1 MDNISWQDIRKV
13 ILDFLQQRLANNSN
27 YKSETAKLEKA
38 KEVGDLVAV
47 NEAQQK
53 LDELAKRFEF
63 EAWMEDAAI
72 RRISWLLIATH
83 LSKGIHPSSKAC
95 NANYNT
101 QVKPNTLGNFVS
113 SSTVNVLP
121 FDATGS
127 AASLDIFGLLNQTV
141 KNDITIL
148 QLIINNHP
156 AVQEALS
163 DDKNKSALY
172 LENFQ
177 QLLRDNWSDAQAS
190 ELNKQFFWPNS
201 EETYLSQQ
209 EHNYRLLIPLHP
221 SALCHLVYKKVQ
233 TRFSEENKNARELR
247 RKKDVE
253 HQPYF
258 SFHELAVVRLGGSN
272 AQNASQLIG
281 SQMGRNFLL
290 PSIPPKF
297 KNSPFPMVGKQQET
311 IFNHSLQG
319 FCRFGFKLL
328 FDMVEAPKNI
338 VEERDDRKDA
348 FVVILS
354 LLLKFA
360 RHIQTTQPAGWS
372 RDYSLDFHEKLWLDP
387 QRAQL
392 ENEDAFKKQYEQG
405 DWQQSLEKSFAK
417 WVQNALKEK
426 FKNIKQQFADP
437 EFSEWRRE
445 FSAAVKASQRKRE
458 GIF

>member
-1 MDNISWQDIRKV
+1 MDNVSWQDIRKV
-13 ILDFLQQRLANNSN
+13 ILEFLQQRLANNSN

-38 KEVGDLVAV
+38 KEAGDLVAV

-53 LDELAKRFEF
+53 LDELAKRFDF
-63 EAWMEDAAI
+63 ETWMEDAAI

-83 LSKGIHPSSKAC
+83 IAKGVHPSSKAC

-101 QVKPNTLGNFVS
+101 QIKPNNLNNLVS
-113 SSTVNVLP
+113 SATVNTLP
-121 FDATGS
+121 FDASG
-127 AASLDIFGLLNQTV
+127 AAALDIFGLLNQVV

-172 LENFQ
+172 LENFN
-177 QLLRDNWSDAQAS
+177 QLLKDNWDDVQAS
-190 ELNKQFFWPNS
+190 ELNKQFYWPNS
-201 EETYLSQQ
+201 EETYLSQH
-209 EHNYRLLIPLHP
+209 ENNYRLLVPLHP
-221 SALCHLVYKKVQ
+221 SALCHLVYQKVQ
-233 TRFSEENKNARELR
+233 TRFSEENKYARELR
-247 RKKDVE
+247 RKRGVE

-258 SFHELAVVRLGGSN
+258 SFHDLAVVRLGGSN

-290 PSIPPKF
+290 PSMPPKF
-297 KNSPFPMVGKQQET
+297 EKSQFPSISKQQET
-311 IFNHSLQG
+311 IFNNALQY

-328 FDMVEAPKNI
+328 FDMVQAPKNI

-348 FVVILS
+348 FSVILS

-360 RHIQTTQPAGWS
+360 RHIQTTLPAGWS
-372 RDYSLDFHEKLWLDP
+372 RDYSLNFNEKLWLDP

-392 ENEDAFKKQYEQG
+392 ENEEEFKKQYEQG
-405 DWQQSLEKSFAK
+405 DWQQSLEKRFAT
-417 WVQNALKEK
+417 WVQNALKGK
-426 FKNIKQQFADP
+426 FKNFKQQFSDP

-445 FSAAVKASQRKRE
+445 FRSAVKASQRKRE

>member
-1 MDNISWQDIRKV
+1 MNNISWQDIRKV

-27 YKSETAKLEKA
+27 YKTETSKLEKA
-38 KEVGDLVAV
+38 KKLGDQVAV

-72 RRISWLLIATH
+72 RRISWLIIATH

-101 QVKPNTLGNFVS
+101 QIKPNNLNNLVS
-113 SSTVNVLP
+113 SATVNSLP
-121 FDATGS
+121 FDASG
-127 AASLDIFGLLNQTV
+127 AAALDIFGLLNQVV

-148 QLIINNHP
+148 QLIINNHS

-201 EETYLSQQ
+201 EETYLSQH
-209 EHNYRLLIPLHP
+209 ENNYRLLIPLHP
-221 SALCHLVYKKVQ
+221 SALCHLVYQKIQ

-247 RKKDVE
+247 KKKNVE

-258 SFHELAVVRLGGSN
+258 SFHDLAVVKLGGSN

-290 PSIPPKF
+290 PSMPPIFQK
-297 KNSPFPMVGKQQET
+297 SQFPSISKQQET
-311 IFNHSLQG
+311 IFNHTLQY

-328 FDMVEAPKNI
+328 FDMVESPKNI

-348 FVVILS
+348 LAVILS

-360 RHIQTTQPAGWS
+360 RYIQTTQPAGWS
-372 RDYSLDFHEKLWLDP
+372 RDYSLNFNEKLWLDP

-392 ENEDAFKKQYEQG
+392 ENEEEFKKLYEQG
-405 DWQQSLEKSFAK
+405 DWQQSLEKRFAT
-417 WVQNALKEK
+417 WIQNALKEK
-426 FKNIKQQFADP
+426 FKNFKQQFADP

-445 FSAAVKASQRKRE
+445 FNAAVKASQRKRE

>member
-38 KEVGDLVAV
+38 KKADDLVAV

-53 LDELAKRFEF
+53 LAELAKRFDF
-63 EAWMEDAAI
+63 ETWMEDAAI

-83 LSKGIHPSSKAC
+83 IAKGVHPSSKAC

-101 QVKPNTLGNFVS
+101 QIKPNNLNNLVS
-113 SSTVNVLP
+113 SATVNTLP
-121 FDATGS
+121 FDASG
-127 AASLDIFGLLNQTV
+127 AAALDIFGLLNQVV

-163 DDKNKSALY
+163 DDKNKSTLY

-177 QLLRDNWSDAQAS
+177 QLLRDNWSDTQAS
-190 ELNKQFFWPNS
+190 ELNKQIFWPNS
-201 EETYLSQQ
+201 EETYLSQH
-209 EHNYRLLIPLHP
+209 ENNYRLLIPLHP
-221 SALCHLVYKKVQ
+221 SALCHLVYQKVQ

-247 RKKDVE
+247 KKKDVE
-253 HQPYF
+253 YQSYF
-258 SFHELAVVRLGGSN
+258 SFHDLAVVKLGGSN

-290 PSIPPKF
+290 PSMPPKF
-297 KNSPFPMVGKQQET
+297 QKSQFPSISKQQET
-311 IFNHSLQG
+311 IFNNALQY

-328 FDMVEAPKNI
+328 FDMVESPKNI

-348 FVVILS
+348 FTVILS

-372 RDYSLDFHEKLWLDP
+372 RDYSLNFNEKLWLDP

-392 ENEDAFKKQYEQG
+392 ENEEEFKKLYEQG
-405 DWQQSLEKSFAK
+405 DWQQSLEKRFAT

-426 FKNIKQQFADP
+426 FKNFKQQFADP

-445 FSAAVKASQRKRE
+445 FNAAVKASQRKRE

>member
-1 MDNISWQDIRKV
+1 MNNISWQDIRKV

-38 KEVGDLVAV
+38 KELGDQVAV

-53 LDELAKRFEF
+53 LAELAKRFDF
-63 EAWMEDAAI
+63 ETWMEDAAI

-83 LSKGIHPSSKAC
+83 IAKGVHPSSKAC

-101 QVKPNTLGNFVS
+101 QIKPNNLNNLVS
-113 SSTVNVLP
+113 SATVNSLP
-121 FDATGS
+121 FDASG
-127 AASLDIFGLLNQTV
+127 AAALDIFGLLNQVV

-172 LENFQ
+172 LENFK
-177 QLLRDNWSDAQAS
+177 QLLKDNWSDAQAS

-201 EETYLSQQ
+201 EETYLSQH
-209 EHNYRLLIPLHP
+209 ENNYRLLIPLHP
-221 SALCHLVYKKVQ
+221 SALCHLVYQKIQ
-233 TRFSEENKNARELR
+233 SRFSDENKNARELR

-253 HQPYF
+253 YQPYF
-258 SFHELAVVRLGGSN
+258 SFHDLAVVKLGGSN

-290 PSIPPKF
+290 PSMPPIFQK
-297 KNSPFPMVGKQQET
+297 SQFPSISKQQET
-311 IFNHSLQG
+311 IFNNALQY

-348 FVVILS
+348 FAVILS

-360 RHIQTTQPAGWS
+360 RYIQTTQPAGWS
-372 RDYSLDFHEKLWLDP
+372 RDYSLSFNEKLWLDP

-392 ENEDAFKKQYEQG
+392 ENEEDFEKQYEQG
-405 DWQQSLEKSFAK
+405 DWQQSLEKLFAT

-426 FKNIKQQFADP
+426 FKNFKQQFADP

-445 FSAAVKASQRKRE
+445 FSTAVKVSQRKRE

>member
-1 MDNISWQDIRKV
+1 MNNISWQDIRKV

-38 KEVGDLVAV
+38 KEAGDLVAV

-53 LDELAKRFEF
+53 LDELAKRFDF
-63 EAWMEDAAI
+63 ETWMEDAAI

-83 LSKGIHPSSKAC
+83 IAKGVHPSSKAC

-101 QVKPNTLGNFVS
+101 QIKPNNLNNLVS
-113 SSTVNVLP
+113 SATVNTLP
-121 FDATGS
+121 FDASG
-127 AASLDIFGLLNQTV
+127 AAALDIFGLLNQVV

-163 DDKNKSALY
+163 DDKNKSTLY

-190 ELNKQFFWPNS
+190 ELNKQIFWPNS
-201 EETYLSQQ
+201 EETYLSQH
-209 EHNYRLLIPLHP
+209 ENNYRLLIPLHP
-221 SALCHLVYKKVQ
+221 SALCHLVYQKVQ

-247 RKKDVE
+247 KKKDVE
-253 HQPYF
+253 YQSYF
-258 SFHELAVVRLGGSN
+258 SFHDLAVVKLGGSN

-290 PSIPPKF
+290 PSMPPKF
-297 KNSPFPMVGKQQET
+297 QKPQFPSITNFQET
-311 IFNHSLQG
+311 IFNSSFQYY
-319 FCRFGFKLL
+319 CRYGFKLL
-328 FDMVEAPKNI
+328 FDTVEAKKNI
-338 VEERDDRKDA
+338 
-348 FVVILS
+348 FVVRNNRKEAFFVILT
-354 LLLKFA
+354 LILKFVA
-360 RHIQTTQPAGWS
+360 HIQMTKRAGWS
-372 RDYSLDFHEKLWLDP
+372 RESSLNLTQQLWLDP
-387 QRAQL
+387 KRVML
-392 ENEDAFKKQYEQG
+392 DGETDFKIRYEQS
-405 DWQQSLEKSFAK
+405 DWQQELEKQFAF
-417 WVQNALKEK
+417 WIQTILKEK
-426 FKNIKQQFADP
+426 FKNFKQQFADP

-445 FSAAVKASQRKRE
+445 FNAAVKASQRKRE

>member
-1 MDNISWQDIRKV
+1 MNNISWQDIRKV
-13 ILDFLQQRLANNSN
+13 ILDFLQQRLASNSN
-27 YKSETAKLEKA
+27 YKTEMSKLEKA
-38 KEVGDLVAV
+38 KELGDQVAV

-72 RRISWLLIATH
+72 RRISWLIIATH

-101 QVKPNTLGNFVS
+101 QIKPNNLNNLVS
-113 SSTVNVLP
+113 SATVNSLP
-121 FDATGS
+121 FDASG
-127 AASLDIFGLLNQTV
+127 AAALDIFGLLNQVV

-148 QLIINNHP
+148 QLIINNHS

-201 EETYLSQQ
+201 EETYLSQH
-209 EHNYRLLIPLHP
+209 ENNYRLLIPLHP
-221 SALCHLVYKKVQ
+221 SALCHLVYQKIQ

-253 HQPYF
+253 YQPYF
-258 SFHELAVVRLGGSN
+258 SFHDLAVVKLGGSN

-290 PSIPPKF
+290 PSMPPKF
-297 KNSPFPMVGKQQET
+297 EKSQFPSISKQQET
-311 IFNHSLQG
+311 IFNNALQY

-328 FDMVEAPKNI
+328 FDMVESPKNI

-348 FVVILS
+348 FAVILS

-360 RHIQTTQPAGWS
+360 RYIQTTQSAGWS
-372 RDYSLDFHEKLWLDP
+372 RDYSLNFDEKLWLDP

-392 ENEDAFKKQYEQG
+392 ENEEDFKKQYEQG
-405 DWQQSLEKSFAK
+405 DWQQSLEKLFAT

-445 FSAAVKASQRKRE
+445 FSAAVKASQSKRE
-458 GIF
+458 VIF

>member
-27 YKSETAKLEKA
+27 YKTETSKLEKA
-38 KEVGDLVAV
+38 KELGDQIAE

-53 LDELAKRFEF
+53 LAELAKRFDF
-63 EAWMEDAAI
+63 ETWMEDAAI

-83 LSKGIHPSSKAC
+83 IAKGVHPSSKAC

-101 QVKPNTLGNFVS
+101 QIKPNNLNNLVS
-113 SSTVNVLP
+113 SATVNSLP
-121 FDATGS
+121 FDASG
-127 AASLDIFGLLNQTV
+127 AAALDIFGLLNQVV

-163 DDKNKSALY
+163 NDKNKSALY
-172 LENFQ
+172 LENFK
-177 QLLRDNWSDAQAS
+177 QLLKDNWSDAQAS
-190 ELNKQFFWPNS
+190 ELNKQIFWPNS
-201 EETYLSQQ
+201 EETYLSQH
-209 EHNYRLLIPLHP
+209 ENNYRLLIPLHP
-221 SALCHLVYKKVQ
+221 SALCHLVYQKVQ

-247 RKKDVE
+247 KKKDVE
-253 HQPYF
+253 YQSYF
-258 SFHELAVVRLGGSN
+258 SFHDLAVVKLGGSN

-290 PSIPPKF
+290 PSMPPKF
-297 KNSPFPMVGKQQET
+297 QKSQFPSISKQQET
-311 IFNHSLQG
+311 IFNNALQY

-328 FDMVEAPKNI
+328 FDMVESPKNI

-348 FVVILS
+348 FTVILS

-372 RDYSLDFHEKLWLDP
+372 RDYSLNFNEKLWLDP

-392 ENEDAFKKQYEQG
+392 ENEEEFKKLYEQG
-405 DWQQSLEKSFAK
+405 DWQQSLEKRFAT

-426 FKNIKQQFADP
+426 FKNFKQQFADP

-445 FSAAVKASQRKRE
+445 FNAAVKASQRKRE

>member
-38 KEVGDLVAV
+38 KEAGDQVAV

-53 LDELAKRFEF
+53 LAELAKRFDF
-63 EAWMEDAAI
+63 ETWMEDAAI
-72 RRISWLLIATH
+72 RRISWLIIATH

-101 QVKPNTLGNFVS
+101 QIKPNNLNNFVS
-113 SSTVNVLP
+113 SSTVNTLP
-121 FDATGS
+121 FDASG
-127 AASLDIFGLLNQTV
+127 AAALDIFGVLNQTV

-156 AVQEALS
+156 AVQDALS
-163 DDKNKSALY
+163 DDKNKSVLY
-172 LENFQ
+172 LENFN
-177 QLLRDNWSDAQAS
+177 QLLKDNWSDAQAS

-201 EETYLSQQ
+201 EETYLSQH
-209 EHNYRLLIPLHP
+209 ENNYRLLIPLHP
-221 SALCHLVYKKVQ
+221 SALCHLVYQKVQ

-258 SFHELAVVRLGGSN
+258 SFHDLAVVKIGGSN

-290 PSIPPKF
+290 PSMPPKLTKTAFPSISNF
-297 KNSPFPMVGKQQET
+297 KES
-311 IFNHSLQG
+311 IFAKSLQYY
-319 FCRFGFKLL
+319 CRYGFKLL
-328 FDMVEAPKNI
+328 FNAVEFPKNTFS
-338 VEERDDRKDA
+338 VRNNRKEA
-348 FVVILS
+348 FFIILT
-354 LLLKFA
+354 LVLKFA
-360 RHIQTTQPAGWS
+360 RHIQITLPAGWS
-372 RDYSLDFHEKLWLDP
+372 CDYSLNFKQKLWLDP
-387 QRAQL
+387 KRADL
-392 ENEDAFKKQYEQG
+392 EGEEDFKSQYEQG
-405 DWQQSLEKSFAK
+405 EWLLDL
-417 WVQNALKEK
+417 VD
-426 FKNIKQQFADP
+426 QFAFWIQTILKNKFDNIQKQ
-437 EFSEWRRE
+437 FSDSEYREWRRE

>member
-1 MDNISWQDIRKV
+1 MNNISWQDIRKV

-38 KEVGDLVAV
+38 KELGDQVAV

-53 LDELAKRFEF
+53 LAELAKRFDF
-63 EAWMEDAAI
+63 ETWMEDAAI

-83 LSKGIHPSSKAC
+83 IAKGVHPSSKAC

-101 QVKPNTLGNFVS
+101 QIKPNNLNNLVS
-113 SSTVNVLP
+113 SATVNSLP
-121 FDATGS
+121 FDASG
-127 AASLDIFGLLNQTV
+127 AAALDIFGLLNQVV

-172 LENFQ
+172 LENFK
-177 QLLRDNWSDAQAS
+177 QLLKDNWSDAQAS

-201 EETYLSQQ
+201 EETYLSQH
-209 EHNYRLLIPLHP
+209 ENNYRLLIPLHP
-221 SALCHLVYKKVQ
+221 SALCHLVYQKIQ
-233 TRFSEENKNARELR
+233 SRFSDENKNARELR

-253 HQPYF
+253 YQPYF
-258 SFHELAVVRLGGSN
+258 SFHDLAVVKLGGSN

-290 PSIPPKF
+290 PSMPPIFQK
-297 KNSPFPMVGKQQET
+297 SQFPSISKQQET
-311 IFNHSLQG
+311 IFNNALQY

-348 FVVILS
+348 FAVILS

-360 RHIQTTQPAGWS
+360 RYIQTTQPAGWS
-372 RDYSLDFHEKLWLDP
+372 RDYSLNFDEKLWLDP
-387 QRAQL
+387 QRVQL
-392 ENEDAFKKQYEQG
+392 ENEEDFKKQYEQG
-405 DWQQSLEKSFAK
+405 DWQQSLEKLFAT

-426 FKNIKQQFADP
+426 FKNFKQQFADP

-445 FSAAVKASQRKRE
+445 FNAAVKASQRKRE

>member
-27 YKSETAKLEKA
+27 YKSETSKLEKA
-38 KEVGDLVAV
+38 KELGDQVAV

-53 LDELAKRFEF
+53 LDELAKRFDF
-63 EAWMEDAAI
+63 ETWMEDAAI

-83 LSKGIHPSSKAC
+83 IAKGVHPSSKAC

-101 QVKPNTLGNFVS
+101 QIKPNNLNNLVS
-113 SSTVNVLP
+113 SATENTLP
-121 FDATGS
+121 FDASG
-127 AASLDIFGLLNQTV
+127 AAALDIFGLLNQVV

-163 DDKNKSALY
+163 DDKNKATLY
-172 LENFQ
+172 LENFN
-177 QLLRDNWSDAQAS
+177 QLLKDNWDDVRAS
-190 ELNKQFFWPNS
+190 ELNKQFYWPNS
-201 EETYLSQQ
+201 EETYLSQH
-209 EHNYRLLIPLHP
+209 ENNYRLLIPLHP
-221 SALCHLVYKKVQ
+221 SALCHLVYQKVQ
-233 TRFSEENKNARELR
+233 TRFSEENKHARESR
-247 RKKDVE
+247 KKKDVE

-258 SFHELAVVRLGGSN
+258 SFHDLAVVKLGGSN

-290 PSIPPKF
+290 PSMPPEF
-297 KNSPFPMVGKQQET
+297 KNSLLGKKQET
-311 IFNHSLQG
+311 IFNKTLQYFCQSG
-319 FCRFGFKLL
+319 FELL
-328 FDMVEAPKNI
+328 FDMVEAQKNV
-338 VEERDDRKDA
+338 VEERDKRKDA
-348 FVVILS
+348 FKEILS

-360 RHIQTTQPAGWS
+360 RHIQTTLPAGWS
-372 RDYSLDFHEKLWLDP
+372 RDYSLNFNEKLWLDP

-392 ENEDAFKKQYEQG
+392 ENEEEFKKQYEQG
-405 DWQQSLEKSFAK
+405 DWQQSLEKRFAT
-417 WVQNALKEK
+417 WVQNALKGK
-426 FKNIKQQFADP
+426 FKNFKQQFADP

-445 FSAAVKASQRKRE
+445 FRSAVKASQRKRE

>member
-1 MDNISWQDIRKV
+1 MNNISWQDIRKV

-38 KEVGDLVAV
+38 KELGDQVAV

-53 LDELAKRFEF
+53 LAELAKRFDF
-63 EAWMEDAAI
+63 ETWMEDAAI

-83 LSKGIHPSSKAC
+83 IAKGVHPSSKAC

-101 QVKPNTLGNFVS
+101 QIKPNNLNNLVS
-113 SSTVNVLP
+113 SATVNTLP
-121 FDATGS
+121 FDASG
-127 AASLDIFGLLNQTV
+127 AAALDIFGFLNQVV

-172 LENFQ
+172 LENFK
-177 QLLRDNWSDAQAS
+177 QLLKDNWSDAQAS

-201 EETYLSQQ
+201 EETYLSQH
-209 EHNYRLLIPLHP
+209 ENNYRLLIPLHP
-221 SALCHLVYKKVQ
+221 SALCHLVYQKVQ

-253 HQPYF
+253 HQPYI
-258 SFHELAVVRLGGSN
+258 SFHDLAVVKLGGSN

-290 PSIPPKF
+290 PSMPPKF
-297 KNSPFPMVGKQQET
+297 QESQFPSISKHQKT
-311 IFNHSLQG
+311 IFNNTLQY

-328 FDMVEAPKNI
+328 FDMVKAPKNI

-348 FVVILS
+348 FAVILS

-372 RDYSLDFHEKLWLDP
+372 RDYSLNFNEKLWLDP

-392 ENEDAFKKQYEQG
+392 ENEEDFKKQYEQG
-405 DWQQSLEKSFAK
+405 DWQQSLEKLFAT
-417 WVQNALKEK
+417 WVQTILKEK

-445 FSAAVKASQRKRE
+445 FRSAVKASQRKRE